1 MIINPT
7 GALTE
12 EKASYTAEETTVSPG
27 YSSTTLKPTASDGL
41 LTKVTVEGD
50 SNLVASNIKKGV
62 TIFGVTGTYSAT
74 TTTTYYMPI
83 VSFAGSASQP
93 NFCMTAGTDV
103 TIYANDTTQKF
114 YRVTQKAN
122 DGFSSWSVTRDSSG
136 AVVSWKNVSESKCT
150 LNHTEWSQ
158 DSGYDYDTSW
168 LGGYCIMPY
177 SVTVTSTNF
186 WNYTPVNWPR
196 GTYKVR
202 ITNFHFSGG
211 WKMCWFPG
219 TGSSKS
225 FSDSYYDNA
234 TLVVS
239 DSGATLTWTVP
250 ASWVGWKTLIQGW
263 HGVDDYVSVYGES
276 YVSTMYA
283 QVTKI
288 ISYTPA

>member
-12 EKASYTAEETTVSPG
+12 EKAAYTAEETTVSPG

-168 LGGYCIMPY
+168 LGGYCVMPY
-177 SVTVTSTNF
+177 SVTVTSSNF

>member
-7 GALTE
+7 GNARS
-12 EKASYTAEETTVSPG
+12 EKQAYTAETAVATPG
-27 YSSTTLKPTASDGL
+27 ASSTVLKPVSSDGL

-62 TIFGVTGTYSAT
+62 TIFGVTGTYTNT

-83 VSFAGSASQP
+83 VSFEGSTAQP
-93 NFCMTAGTDV
+93 NFSMSAGTDV

-122 DGFSSWSVTRDSSG
+122 DGFSSWKVTTDSSG
-136 AVVSWKNVSESKCT
+136 NVVSWENVSESKCT
-150 LNHTEWSQ
+150 LNHTEWSN
-158 DSGYDYDTSW
+158 DSAYDYDTSW
-168 LGGYCIMPY
+168 LGGYCVMPS
-177 SVTVTSTNF
+177 SVTVTATNF
-186 WNYTPVNWPR
+186 WSYTPKNWPR

-202 ITNFHFSGG
+202 LTNFFFSSG

-219 TGSSKS
+219 TGSSKT

-250 ASWVGWKTLIQGW
+250 ASWSGWKTLIQGW
-263 HGVDDYVSVYGES
+263 HGVEDYVSVYGES
-276 YVSTMYA
+276 YVSTMFA

-288 ISYTPA
+288 ISFTPA